1 MNKTRSNTQH
11 IPEQEL
17 VAYVFGD
24 SPQNANIATHVEACE
39 QCSAELAKLRAVLN
53 AINEETVPVPERTQY
68 GEQIWASV
76 RPRLNG
82 PERAGFLAWLRPQR
96 LALAGGVLAL
106 LIVAFVAG
114 RMSKPVV
121 PTPTVATN
129 QSTPNKPE
137 RLARAAVA
145 EHLERSQMMLVE
157 LANADASTD
166 ALDISAEQARARD
179 LLEANRLIRQ
189 TAKRGGDPAVSA
201 VLDELERVLLEIA
214 NSPSDLSRQR
224 LAELQQQIQDQGI
237 LFKVRV
243 VGSKVKKEREPSQQ
257 PKGTQRSL

>member
-1 MNKTRSNTQH
+1 MKNTQH

-17 VAYVFGD
+17 VAYIFGD
-24 SPQNANIATHVEACE
+24 SPQNAAIATHVDACPH
-39 QCSAELAKLRAVLN
+39 CSAEVENLRAVLN
-53 AINEETVPVPERTQY
+53 AINDDTLPAPERPQY
-68 GEQIWASV
+68 GEQVWASV
-76 RPRLNG
+76 KPRLAE
-82 PERAGFLAWLRPQR
+82 PERAGIMAWLRPQR
-96 LALAGGVLAL
+96 LAVAGGLLAL

-114 RMSKPVV
+114 RMSKPVA
-121 PTPTVATN
+121 PTSTVATT
-129 QSTPNKPE
+129 QPAPNKPE

-189 TAKRGGDPAVSA
+189 NAKRGGDPAVNA
-201 VLDELERVLLEIA
+201 VLDELERVLMEIA
-214 NSPSDLSRQR
+214 NSPSDLSSQR

-243 VGSKVKKEREPSQQ
+243 VGSKVRKEREPSQQ
-257 PKGTQRSL
+257 SKSTLRRS

>member
-1 MNKTRSNTQH
+1 MKNMQNNTQH

-17 VAYVFGD
+17 VAYLFGD
-24 SPQNANIATHVEACE
+24 SPENASVATQVEACP

-53 AINEETVPVPERTQY
+53 AINEETLPVPERAHY
-68 GEQIWASV
+68 GEQVWASV
-76 RPRLNG
+76 RPRLAE
-82 PERAGFLAWLRPQR
+82 PERSGLMAWLRPQR
-96 LALAGGVLAL
+96 LALAGGLLAL
-106 LIVAFVAG
+106 LVVAFVAG
-114 RMSKPVV
+114 RMSRPGA

-129 QSTPNKPE
+129 HTAPNKPE
-137 RLARAAVA
+137 RFANAAVA

-157 LANADASTD
+157 LTNADATTD
-166 ALDISAEQARARD
+166 ALDISAEQDRARD

-189 TAKRGGDPAVSA
+189 NAKRNGDPAVNA

-214 NSPSDLSRQR
+214 NSPSDLSRHR

-243 VGSKVKKEREPSQQ
+243 VGSKVRKERESSQQ

>member
-1 MNKTRSNTQH
+1 MNNTQH

-17 VAYVFGD
+17 VAYIFGD
-24 SPQNANIATHVEACE
+24 SSQNATIATHVDACP
-39 QCSAELAKLRAVLN
+39 QCSAEIVKLRAVLN
-53 AINEETVPVPERTQY
+53 AINEETLPVPERAHY
-68 GEQIWASV
+68 GDQVWASV
-76 RPRLNG
+76 RPRLNE
-82 PERAGFLAWLRPQR
+82 PEREGFVAWLRPQR
-96 LALAGGVLAL
+96 LALAGGLLAL
-106 LIVAFVAG
+106 LIVAFVGG
-114 RMSKPVV
+114 RMTKPV
-121 PTPTVATN
+121 PSSTSTVATN
-129 QSTPNKPE
+129 QPDANKPE
-137 RLARAAVA
+137 RFARAAVA
-145 EHLERSQMMLVE
+145 EHLERSQMMLIE

-166 ALDISAEQARARD
+166 ALDLSAEQTRARD

-189 TAKRGGDPAVSA
+189 NAKRGGDPAVSS

-243 VGSKVKKEREPSQQ
+243 VGSKVRKEREPSQQ